1 MLMVEGEIIS
11 VLHLKIV
18 ELRKRNKL
26 TQSELA
32 NKIGV
37 TRSALSQ
44 YEIGTRN
51 PDYEILQKM
60 SIFFEVS
67 TDYLLGNND
76 NLKQIQLPYG
86 AIPYEPDK
94 MVRLPILGTIRAGE
108 PILMQENIEGY
119 ESVEPE
125 LLRGRR
131 GFVLRVKG
139 DSMSGDRIYD
149 GDRVVVVIEDDVS
162 PTDIAV
168 VAINGN
174 EATLKRVK
182 CQGGICILI
191 SSNPEYEPMMYKVE
205 KVHIIGKVIEVR
217 HTIS

>member
-1 MLMVEGEIIS
+1 VLMVEGEIIS

-76 NLKQIQLPYG
+76 NLKQRFC
-86 AIPYEPDK
+86 
-94 MVRLPILGTIRAGE
+94 VT
-108 PILMQENIEGY
+108 
-119 ESVEPE
+119 S
-125 LLRGRR
+125 
-131 GFVLRVKG
+131 
-139 DSMSGDRIYD
+139 
-149 GDRVVVVIEDDVS
+149 
-162 PTDIAV
+162 
-168 VAINGN
+168 
-174 EATLKRVK
+174 KR
-182 CQGGICILI
+182 
-191 SSNPEYEPMMYKVE
+191 
-205 KVHIIGKVIEVR
+205 
-217 HTIS
+217 

>member
-1 MLMVEGEIIS
+1 MIDIKKQLGENIKSIRE
-11 VLHLKIV
+11 KKGI
-18 ELRKRNKL
+18 KQNYMAKKL
-26 TQSELA
+26 GIHNSTLA
-32 NKIGV
+32 KYESGDREPDNEILNKIAELFN
-37 TRSALSQ
+37 T
-44 YEIGTRN
+44 
-51 PDYEILQKM
+51 
-60 SIFFEVS
+60 S
-67 TDYLLGNND
+67 TDHLLGRKDQN
-76 NLKQIQLPYG
+76 QLPYG

-182 CQGGICILI
+182 CQGGICMLI
-191 SSNPEYEPMMYKVE
+191 SSNPEYEPMMYKIE
-205 KVHIIGKVIEVR
+205 KVHVIGKVIEVR